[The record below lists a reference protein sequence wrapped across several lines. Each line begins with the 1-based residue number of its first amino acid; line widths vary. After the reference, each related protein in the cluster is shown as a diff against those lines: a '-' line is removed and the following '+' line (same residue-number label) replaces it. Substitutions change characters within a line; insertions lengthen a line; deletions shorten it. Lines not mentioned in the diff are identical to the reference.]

1 MNTTLHSGSG
11 GSGGSGQQLNYAPY
25 SGYKKTSLFQ
35 VFIKKK
41 ISSLTC
47 VWWCSMVLILMMI
60 GGNCDAGLPYICK

>member
-35 VFIKKK
+35 VFIKKN
-41 ISSLTC
+41 IFLDLCLVVLNGADTDDD
-47 VWWCSMVLILMMI
+47 WWQL
-60 GGNCDAGLPYICK
+60 